1 MEHLEGGGGGKT
13 RFLTPASLMKTT
25 FVYFPCRRSVTDS
38 WPSSKRRCSLLAKT
52 RHIGIFLNNG
62 EERDSLVFLALC
74 KQGTEGVFRR
84 RLWQL
89 RSLYFPRNFFVFAP
103 VLIAFGIDE
112 KLSYLQMVII

>member
-1 MEHLEGGGGGKT
+1 MEHIVGGGGGKT

-25 FVYFPCRRSVTDS
+25 FVYFAYRRSVTDS

-74 KQGTEGVFRR
+74 KQGGGCFSKTPVATSFALFHEI
-84 RLWQL
+84 
-89 RSLYFPRNFFVFAP
+89 SLFFTSFDC
-103 VLIAFGIDE
+103 FWN
-112 KLSYLQMVII
+112 